1 MENLKKECQIIEK
14 DYLLYDTLKLFA
26 TKLCNKISSMYDK
39 KIVAILDDKLIDST
53 NMSYLPN
60 WLNKVMHI
68 DYDKNEANTE
78 ERLKNMKKFLLSN
91 Q

>member
-39 KIVAILDDKLIDST
+39 KIVAILDDK
-53 NMSYLPN
+53 YLQN
-60 WLNKVMHI
+60 L
-68 DYDKNEANTE
+68 
-78 ERLKNMKKFLLSN
+78 
-91 Q
+91 